1 MRRVKTS
8 GTSPIELSDLP
19 PAALN
24 IFARRQT
31 ISNVTLQLAATANE
45 TVTVRDLVNH
55 FGERAFGALLLIFA
69 IPNALPMPPGVS
81 LVIGVPLVL
90 ITFQL
95 MLGSPRLWL
104 PRTMMDR
111 GVSRAT
117 FIAMSLRILPTLRRT
132 ELVVKPRFQGLFNPV
147 GDRLLGTAAFVLAL
161 ASFMPIPFGHLL
173 PALALVAFG
182 FGLIEFDG
190 LAIVVGWLVGVF
202 SIGVLTLLSHSL
214 IQGAN
219 HLLAM
224 GH

>member
-1 MRRVKTS
+1 M
-8 GTSPIELSDLP
+8 
-19 PAALN
+19 
-24 IFARRQT
+24 
-31 ISNVTLQLAATANE
+31 LQLAATASD
-45 TVTVRDLVNH
+45 TVTVRDLVSH
-55 FGERAFGALLLIFA
+55 FGDRALGALLLIFS

-81 LVIGVPLVL
+81 LVVGVPLVL
-90 ITFQL
+90 ITFQI

-104 PRTMMDR
+104 PRAMMDR

-117 FIAMSLRILPTLRRT
+117 FIAMSLRILPTLRRI

-161 ASFMPIPFGHLL
+161 ASFLPIPFGHLL

-190 LAIVVGWLVGVF
+190 LAILVGWLGGAF
-202 SIGVLTLLSHSL
+202 SIGVLALLSHSL
-214 IQGAN
+214 IEGAN

-224 GH
+224 WH